1 MMALSRKRR
10 HRGLRVLVS
19 LLFAG
24 MAMAALW
31 EGVRELSLEVKSYGW
46 ETTQGQVRRVATHR
60 ASRNVHFAYAVGGT
74 QYSASQKLMVMPFL
88 EVPAVG
94 DIVAVHYDP
103 QRPDKALLSRG
114 VRADGGIPLVISSLA
129 IVTLLV
135 GVVLANRRGL
145 PAPSTTPERD
155 GVTQRSH
162 AEVVSAI
169 EQRLASPRLFE
180 RWAGERWSELEQI
193 GALGIP
199 PLKTAFASRCWRGG
213 LNVYGLLYAR
223 KHFVDMAHY
232 TLFVWYTSSI
242 QHFVA
247 EGAEVELADWFVP
260 GKREDQIGAVEA
272 FLRGLQ
278 APSGHQETRRIVT
291 SWNLPNA
298 FDWLNHLTYQAAWIR
313 WRDDKVEMTAVCREG
328 SFSFF
333 SLRV

>member
-1 MMALSRKRR
+1 MA
-10 HRGLRVLVS
+10 
-19 LLFAG
+19 
-24 MAMAALW
+24 
-31 EGVRELSLEVKSYGW
+31 
-46 ETTQGQVRRVATHR
+46 
-60 ASRNVHFAYAVGGT
+60 
-74 QYSASQKLMVMPFL
+74 PFS
-88 EVPAVG
+88 EMPAVG
-94 DIVAVHYDP
+94 EIVAVHYDP

-114 VRADGGIPLVISSLA
+114 VRVDGGILLVISSLA

-135 GVVLANRRGL
+135 GVVLASRRGL
-145 PAPSTTPERD
+145 SSTSTRPERD

-298 FDWLNHLTYQAAWIR
+298 FDWMKHLTYQAAWIR